1 LKIRLFKSKI
11 LLDTVLLRLIR
22 FPQKALMDGNL
33 RWNYSPLKEKA
44 AQVAGWPF
52 CLEAVLGRSSSQFPV
67 PSRLATGPVF
77 TEN

>member
-1 LKIRLFKSKI
+1 
-11 LLDTVLLRLIR
+11 VLLRLIR

-52 CLEAVLGRSSSQFPV
+52 CLDQKSLLQLLNAPIRIIH
-67 PSRLATGPVF
+67 R
-77 TEN
+77 TEFV